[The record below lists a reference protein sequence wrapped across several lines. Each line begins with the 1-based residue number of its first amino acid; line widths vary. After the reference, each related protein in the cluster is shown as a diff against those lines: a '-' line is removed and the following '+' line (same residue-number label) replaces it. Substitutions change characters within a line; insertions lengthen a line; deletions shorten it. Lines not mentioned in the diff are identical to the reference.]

1 MRHID
6 DSAMLFALRDGE
18 IKAYQYF
25 FMKYYKPLCLKARMM
40 LNNMEEAEQLVRN
53 VFVQVW
59 EEKLYLEIEHSV
71 GGYFYRM
78 VHNSC
83 VNILKKGQSNN
94 RLSND
99 PGFLLMQQVVLPL
112 PGFLMQ
118 YKRLLSLERNGG
130 GISLSTLSDKRYPQY
145 LSSILKKGIKA
156 LKSTCKAVLKA
167 LMFEIRP

>member
-1 MRHID
+1 MRHMD
-6 DSAMLFALRDGE
+6 DSAMLVLLKEGE
-18 IKAYQYF
+18 IQAYQYF

-40 LNNMEEAEQLVRN
+40 LNNMEEAEQLVRQL
-53 VFVQVW
+53 FVQVW

-94 RLSND
+94 RLSGD
-99 PGFLLMQQVVLPL
+99 PEFLLMQQVVLPL
-112 PGFLMQ
+112 PGFLMYYRRQ
-118 YKRLLSLERNGG
+118 VTLGQNG
-130 GISLSTLSDKRYPQY
+130 GISLSMLSDKRYPQH

-167 LMFEIRP
+167 LMFEIRL

>member
-1 MRHID
+1 MQHMD
-6 DSAMLFALRDGE
+6 DSAMLIALKEGE

-40 LNNMEEAEQLVRN
+40 LNNMDEAELLVRH

-83 VNILKKGQSNN
+83 VNILKRGQSDN

-112 PGFLMQ
+112 PGYLMQ
-118 YKRLLSLERNGG
+118 YKRQVALVHSGGVSLSL
-130 GISLSTLSDKRYPQY
+130 LSDKRYPLD

-156 LKSTCKAVLKA
+156 FKNKCKAALKA
-167 LMFEIRP
+167 LMFQTKL

>member
-1 MRHID
+1 MRHMD
-6 DSAMLFALRDGE
+6 DSAMLFALKEGE

-40 LNNMEEAEQLVRN
+40 LNNMEEAEQLVRHL
-53 VFVQVW
+53 FVQVW

-99 PGFLLMQQVVLPL
+99 PGFLLMQQVELPL

-118 YKRLLSLERNGG
+118 FKRQVALEHNGG
-130 GISLSTLSDKRYPQY
+130 FSLSMLSDKRYPQH

-156 LKSTCKAVLKA
+156 FKSKCKAVLKA
-167 LMFEIRP
+167 LMFEIRL

>member
-1 MRHID
+1 MRHMD
-6 DSAMLFALRDGE
+6 DSAMLVALKEGE

-40 LNNMEEAEQLVRN
+40 LNNMEEAEQLVRHL
-53 VFVQVW
+53 FVQVW

-99 PGFLLMQQVVLPL
+99 PGFLLMQQVILPL

-118 YKRLLSLERNGG
+118 YKRQVALGNSG
-130 GISLSTLSDKRYPQY
+130 GISLSVLSDKGYPQH
-145 LSSILKKGIKA
+145 LSSILKKGMKA
-156 LKSTCKAVLKA
+156 FKSTCKAVLKA

>member
-1 MRHID
+1 MRHMD
-6 DSAMLFALRDGE
+6 DSAMLIALKEGE

-40 LNNMEEAEQLVRN
+40 LNNMEEAEQLVRHL
-53 VFVQVW
+53 FVQVW

-83 VNILKKGQSNN
+83 VNILKKGQSDN

-112 PGFLMQ
+112 PGYLMQ
-118 YKRLLSLERNGG
+118 YKRQVALEHSG
-130 GISLSTLSDKRYPQY
+130 GISLSLLSDKRYPLD
-145 LSSILKKGIKA
+145 LSSILRKAIKAFKNKCKAALKA
-156 LKSTCKAVLKA
+156 LK
-167 LMFEIRP
+167 FQIRL

>member
-1 MRHID
+1 MQHMD
-6 DSAMLFALRDGE
+6 DSAMLIALKEGE

-40 LNNMEEAEQLVRN
+40 LNNMDEAEQLVRH

-83 VNILKKGQSNN
+83 VNILKRGQSDN

-112 PGFLMQ
+112 PGYLMQ
-118 YKRLLSLERNGG
+118 YKRQVALVHSGGVSLSL
-130 GISLSTLSDKRYPQY
+130 LSDKRYPLD

-156 LKSTCKAVLKA
+156 FKNKCKAVLKA
-167 LMFEIRP
+167 LKFQIRL